1 MKKIFFLATA
11 LTLSGVM
18 MAQPINPYLVAADKY
33 YNEGDF
39 YSASQYYEKY
49 LNGENPKAK
58 TNIYNPYAVSATPS
72 KKTLNAPVSSREQV
86 IYNLAESYRKLNY
99 HEKSAPQYQ
108 QLLDNPR
115 FPLARFH
122 FAREKRALGDYAA
135 AESEMTTFLE
145 GYTTDEDDIRREAQ
159 REIANIRFV
168 QKQLNRSDLKLY
180 TVNKA
185 PGALTDTGATYA
197 PVWSGANQLLVTSTR
212 PVETDKDNLYTNR
225 IYQVSYDGGNVSD
238 LSKLEIDQPKEIHQ
252 GTAAMVPG
260 GKTMYM
266 SRWTVGDGMKEASI
280 YSSTLTDGKWSVP
293 APVASLNA
301 AGSNSQQP
309 YVTEDGKY
317 ILFSSDRPGGSGGFD
332 LYYAPL
338 DEIGMP
344 GAPVNMGAVI
354 NTIHDEQ
361 APTMHAASKTLVFS
375 SNGRVGMGGY
385 DFFYSKGGFLTPEEP
400 INFGY
405 PVNSVKDDIY
415 FAARGNARNILE
427 NVLLSSDRDASC
439 CLELF
444 VLNKQRVNKALT
456 GSVVDCQT
464 RQPME
469 GISVN
474 IVDTKTNKTVMTLI
488 TDASGKYEFELDD
501 YQPLRASAAKT
512 GYLPGSISFNT
523 PEDPTESYFTTDP
536 ICLTLIP
543 EEPITVENVYYDF
556 NKWKLRP
563 ESFPALDELVN
574 MLNDDPNMQIELS
587 SHTDSKGSDSYNM
600 KLSQRRAQSVVD
612 YLVKKGIDKTRL
624 KAQGYGE
631 SQPVAENE
639 NPDGTDNP
647 DGRQKNRRTEFKV
660 LKN

>member
-1 MKKIFFLATA
+1 MKKIFFLAA
-11 LTLSGVM
+11 AVTLSGVI
-18 MAQPINPYLVAADKY
+18 MAQPVNPYLVAADKY

-49 LNGENPKAK
+49 LNGENPKTA
-58 TNIYNPYAVSATPS
+58 TNTFNPYAVSATSS
-72 KKTLNAPVSSREQV
+72 KKSVQAPASSREQV
-86 IYNLAESYRKLNY
+86 IYNLAESYRQLNY
-99 HEKSAPQYQ
+99 HEKSAPQYK

-115 FPLARFH
+115 FPLARFYY
-122 FAREKRALGDYAA
+122 AKDMRALGDYST
-135 AESEMTTFLE
+135 AETEMTTFLA
-145 GYTTDEDDIRREAQ
+145 GYTTDEDDTRREAQ
-159 REIANIRFV
+159 RELANIKFV
-168 QKQLNRSDLKLY
+168 QKQLGRNDLKLY

-197 PVWSGANQLLVTSTR
+197 PVWMGANQILVTSTR
-212 PVETDKDNLYTNR
+212 PVETDKNNLYTNR
-225 IYQVSYDGGNVSD
+225 LYQVSYDGGNVGD
-238 LSKLEIDQPKEIHQ
+238 FTRVDIDQPKEVHQ
-252 GTAAMVPG
+252 GTAAVVPG
-260 GKTMYM
+260 GKVMYI
-266 SRWTVGDGMKEASI
+266 SRWTVGDGKKESSI
-280 YSSTLTDGKWSVP
+280 YSSMLTDGKWSVP
-293 APVASLNA
+293 VPVASLNM
-301 AGSNSQQP
+301 AGSHTQQP
-309 YVTEDGKY
+309 FVTEDGKY

-344 GAPVNMGAVI
+344 GAPVNMGAKI

-361 APTMHAASKTLVFS
+361 APTMHAASNTLVFS
-375 SNGRVGMGGY
+375 SNGLVGMGGY
-385 DFFYSKGGFLTPEEP
+385 DFFYSKGGFLAPEEP

-415 FAARGNARNILE
+415 FASKGNAKNILE

-456 GSVVDCQT
+456 GSVVDCET
-464 RQPME
+464 RQPMA
-469 GISVN
+469 GITVN
-474 IVDTKTNKTVMTLI
+474 IVDASNKPVMTLT
-488 TDASGKYEFELDD
+488 TDASGRYEFELDD

-512 GYLPGSISFNT
+512 GYLPGSISFNS
-523 PEDPTESYFTTDP
+523 PEDPTETYYTTEP

-543 EEPITVENVYYDF
+543 EKPITVENVYYDF

-563 ESFPALDELVN
+563 ESFPALDELAN

-587 SHTDSKGSDSYNM
+587 SHTDSKGTDDYNM

-612 YLVKKGIDKTRL
+612 YLVKKGIDKSRL

-647 DGRQKNRRTEFKV
+647 EGRQKNRRTEFKV